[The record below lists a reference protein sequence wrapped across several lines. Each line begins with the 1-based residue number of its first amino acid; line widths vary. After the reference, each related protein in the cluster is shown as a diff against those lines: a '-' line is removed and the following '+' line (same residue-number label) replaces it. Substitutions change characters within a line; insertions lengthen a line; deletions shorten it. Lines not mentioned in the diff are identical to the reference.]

1 MNDVQKLK
9 YDLALNCAL
18 VKVLS
23 REDVK
28 TDDDLLKS
36 MLEEFKEFYRGY
48 NTVKEL
54 NFDEALDY
62 IREG

>member
-1 MNDVQKLK
+1 MTEVQKLK
-9 YDLALNCAL
+9 YDLAMNCAL

-23 REDVK
+23 R
-28 TDDDLLKS
+28 DDIADDKKLLKE

-48 NTVKEL
+48 NTVKGL
-54 NFDEALDY
+54 NFDEAFEY